1 MWGLDHRYRSLAQKP
16 KNIGNLTE
24 TSIMMNFIYV
34 IALNVLIIFY
44 FRKFGYWPPLPE
56 PGPKT
61 EKNRKAYGGFDY
73 YEFYICCSLECADP
87 FFIFGNVGTGHRYRS
102 PTAKPKKIENL

>member
-16 KNIGNLTE
+16 KNIGNLAE

-44 FRKFGYWPPLPE
+44 FRKCSYWPPLPEPDPKAQENRKFNCDFIMMNFIYVVALNVQIILYFREFGYWPPLP
-56 PGPKT
+56 
-61 EKNRKAYGGFDY
+61 
-73 YEFYICCSLECADP
+73 
-87 FFIFGNVGTGHRYRS
+87 
-102 PTAKPKKIENL
+102 